1 MNVCILHRS
10 FGIKQMVRWG
20 IHPILIRDLT
30 DPMYN
35 PAMSPFVSHEA
46 GTDLVIGYI
55 ENFWC
60 PTTLSS
66 DLA

>member
-1 MNVCILHRS
+1 
-10 FGIKQMVRWG
+10 MVRWG

-55 ENFWC
+55 EKFWC